1 MPDRNGLFII
11 IIIYYYYQCFQR
23 FMNDWLSVRRLILY
37 NNVLNSNIS
46 AYRKGQSITTVL
58 QVIRDDIV
66 TAMKRSEV
74 TMMILADFSKA
85 FDTICFRNL
94 ITKMSKLGSLA
105 TSWYGHSIMLC
116 IVNNSHRSMTRAQR
130 LKTSILGF
138 PKAPSSARCY
148 SIFMLLIF
156 RRT

>member
-1 MPDRNGLFII
+1 MPYRNGLFII

-23 FMNDWLSVRRLILY
+23 FMNDWFSVRRLILY

-74 TMMILADFSKA
+74 TMMILADFFKA

-94 ITKMSKLGSLA
+94 ITKMSK